1 MQFCYFYWNT
11 NEKKAHEKMTLFH
24 NGKYHDCD
32 ISHKASVKMHDGI
45 LFDHCLPWQGI
56 RGKRKKRK

>member
-1 MQFCYFYWNT
+1 MEN
-11 NEKKAHEKMTLFH
+11 AMTA
-24 NGKYHDCD
+24 